1 MVGLSPCCLYRVV
14 ETGFVDTGLPTPCY
28 RGTALPREYGFSLID
43 SVAIAIHTFCKGL
56 RTPRE
61 APAEESHPYT
71 TYLLESA
78 ELSGKNLRAFSVNQA
93 CTERMHTCRHQTKLL
108 PVNWPDLLALPV
120 HQLSLIFVSM
130 MIFRLTLE

>member
-43 SVAIAIHTFCKGL
+43 SVAIAIHNFCKGL

-61 APAEESHPYT
+61 APAKASHPVNPINST
-71 TYLLESA
+71 SQHKYLQ
-78 ELSGKNLRAFSVNQA
+78 LRVSLPGEDAHNA
-93 CTERMHTCRHQTKLL
+93 ITK
-108 PVNWPDLLALPV
+108 
-120 HQLSLIFVSM
+120 
-130 MIFRLTLE
+130 